1 MADPRDEQRDNNPAQ
16 VRGDISRRQ
25 TGKRPGMD
33 PAAAPLETDSEA
45 GGNPLSE
52 EEVAT
57 ARASQR
63 DGAPPADRQS
73 AAQLSYG
80 TAMRPADPVTRT
92 AAGRSRLVILLAIL
106 IVVVLIIVAFI

>member
-1 MADPRDEQRDNNPAQ
+1 MSHPRDESANNPAQ
-16 VRGDISRRQ
+16 IRGDISRKQ

-63 DGAPPADRQS
+63 DGAPS
-73 AAQLSYG
+73 AATQSPAELSYG
-80 TAMRPADPVTRT
+80 TAMRPTDPAPR
-92 AAGRSRLVILLAIL
+92 AAASRSRLVILLAIL
-106 IVVVLIIVAFI
+106 IVAVLIIIAVI